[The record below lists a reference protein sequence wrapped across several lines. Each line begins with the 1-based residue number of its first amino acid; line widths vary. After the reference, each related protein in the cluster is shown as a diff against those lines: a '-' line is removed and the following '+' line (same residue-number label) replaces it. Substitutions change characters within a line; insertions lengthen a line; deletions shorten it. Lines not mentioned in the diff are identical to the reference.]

1 MLLNGIPE
9 EATFHRCG
17 LWQGDPLSPML
28 FILIIDALVYLVK
41 KAEEDGLLQPLS
53 SKVLQHQISL
63 YADDVVIFLKPATT
77 TSDMLSSWMCFT
89 CLGEAS
95 GLKNNVQKTSDF
107 PIRCED

>member
-9 EATFHRCG
+9 EATFHRCD

-63 YADDVVIFLKPATT
+63 YADDVVIFLKPAT
-77 TSDMLSSWMCFT
+77 SDMLSSWMCFT

-95 GLKNNVQKTSDF
+95 GLKNNVQKN
-107 PIRCED
+107 